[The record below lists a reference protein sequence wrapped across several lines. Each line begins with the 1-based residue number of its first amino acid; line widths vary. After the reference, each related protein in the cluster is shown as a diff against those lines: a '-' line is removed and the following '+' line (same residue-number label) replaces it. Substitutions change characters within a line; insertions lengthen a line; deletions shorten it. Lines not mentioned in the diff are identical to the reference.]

1 MRRREFI
8 AALGGAAIWP
18 VAASSQ
24 QGERER
30 RIGIR
35 FGGNENDQ
43 EFRLRFEAFRQEL
56 QRLGWI
62 EGRNLRID
70 IQWGA
75 GSSEIEQARREVREL
90 LALEPDAVLAGGGS
104 LSLGALQQATRTV
117 PVVFVGVVDPV
128 GAGFVSSLARPGG
141 NITGFTPFEYGISAK
156 WLELLKQIDPRV
168 TRVAVLRN
176 PSNPAGI
183 GLWAAMQGV
192 APALGVELSPIGVRD
207 LSEIERAVAAFSDGS
222 NGGLVVTLGGPT
234 IVHRRRISEV
244 AARHRLPAVY
254 PYRFRW
260 RRWSVS
266 YGPNSVGQYRG
277 AAQYRRILKGEKPAD
292 LPVQTPTKFER

>member
-90 LALEPDAVLAGGGS
+90 LALEPDAVLAGGGEVCP
-104 LSLGALQQATRTV
+104 LGHCNRP
-117 PVVFVGVVDPV
+117 PVLF
-128 GAGFVSSLARPGG
+128 
-141 NITGFTPFEYGISAK
+141 
-156 WLELLKQIDPRV
+156 
-168 TRVAVLRN
+168 
-176 PSNPAGI
+176 
-183 GLWAAMQGV
+183 
-192 APALGVELSPIGVRD
+192 
-207 LSEIERAVAAFSDGS
+207 
-222 NGGLVVTLGGPT
+222 
-234 IVHRRRISEV
+234 
-244 AARHRLPAVY
+244 RLCL
-254 PYRFRW
+254 
-260 RRWSVS
+260 SVS
-266 YGPNSVGQYRG
+266 
-277 AAQYRRILKGEKPAD
+277 
-292 LPVQTPTKFER
+292 